1 MSKVH
6 VIHENSAWVEPL
18 RQAFAEL
25 NTPFEEWFLDEG
37 ISTSARRRRRACST
51 TA

>member
-6 VIHENSAWVEPL
+6 VIHENTEWVLPL

-25 NTPFEEWFLDEG
+25 GTQYEE
-37 ISTSARRRRRACST
+37 
-51 TA
+51 